1 MGDNARVFE
10 HLGVTPDQSR
20 VYELLVR
27 VGTCTTAEIAEE
39 LPEVDAEA
47 VVASLDDLGL
57 VQRRS
62 GDPAVWQAV
71 APDLAVEML
80 IAAREDGHRRARA
93 EALPLMELYLKGR
106 DEQHQDDSGMVEVV
120 TGVNSVRDLWET
132 LLAGARSEVCVLDQP
147 PYVSPPEDH
156 VALEVDT
163 RARQVQW
170 RVIYDRSSIEL
181 PGRLAEI
188 VHLIAAGERARVTP
202 TLPFKLGLVD
212 ERVAVLPV
220 GSNGI
225 VDKVL
230 LIRPSALL
238 DVLISTFELYWD
250 RGIPFTPNSAAS
262 GAADEVADPQ
272 LLALL
277 AAGLTDES
285 IARQLG
291 LGPRTVQ
298 RRVRQLM
305 DRSGAQTRFQ
315 AGVQAMRRGWL

>member
-1 MGDNARVFE
+1 MFE
-10 HLGVTPDQSR
+10 HLGVTPEQSR
-20 VYELLVR
+20 VYGVLIR
-27 VGTCTTAEIAEE
+27 VGTCTVDEIATE
-39 LPEVDAEA
+39 LPDLAA
-47 VVASLDDLGL
+47 GPVVESLAALGL

-93 EALPLMELYLKGR
+93 EALPLVELYLRGR
-106 DEQHQDDSGMVEVV
+106 DEQHQDDSAMVEVV
-120 TGVNSVRDLWET
+120 TGAGAVRDLWVT
-132 LLAGARSEVCVLDQP
+132 LLAGARTEVCVLDQP
-147 PYVSPPEDH
+147 PYISPPEDH
-156 VALEVDT
+156 VALEVGT

-170 RVIYDRSSIEL
+170 RVIYDRSGVEL

-188 VHLIAAGERARVTP
+188 VHLVAAGERARVTP
-202 TLPFKLGLVD
+202 ALPFKLGLVD
-212 ERVAVLPV
+212 ARVAVLPIA
-220 GSNGI
+220 SNGV

-238 DVLISTFELYWD
+238 DVLISTFDLYWD
-250 RGIPFTPNSAAS
+250 RGIPFTPRSVSA

-291 LGPRTVQ
+291 LAPRTVQ

>member
-1 MGDNARVFE
+1 MGDNVRGRRILFE
-10 HLGVTPDQSR
+10 YLGVTAEQSR

-27 VGTCTTAEIAEE
+27 VGTCTVDEIAAD
-39 LPEVDAEA
+39 LPDVPVLPVLDALG
-47 VVASLDDLGL
+47 SLGI
-57 VQRRS
+57 VQRRA
-62 GDPAVWQAV
+62 GEVWQAV

-80 IAAREDGHRRARA
+80 IAAREGGHRRARA
-93 EALPLMELYLKGR
+93 EAQPLMELYLSSR
-106 DEQHQDDSGMVEVV
+106 DEQHHDSAMVEVV
-120 TGVNSVRDLWET
+120 TGVGAVRDLWQT
-132 LLAGARSEVCVLDQP
+132 LLAGARTEVCVLDQP

-170 RVIYDRSSIEL
+170 RVIYDRSSIEM

-212 ERVAVLPV
+212 ARVAVLPI
-220 GSNGI
+220 GSNGV

-238 DVLISTFELYWD
+238 DVLISTFDLYWD
-250 RGIPFTPNSAAS
+250 RGIPFTPTATAGSP
-262 GAADEVADPQ
+262 DDVADPQ

-291 LGPRTVQ
+291 LAPRTVQ

>member
-1 MGDNARVFE
+1 MAAVFE
-10 HLGVTPDQSR
+10 HLGVTAPQSR

-27 VGTCTTAEIAEE
+27 VGTCTVDEIAAE
-39 LPEVDAEA
+39 LPEFAAPCV
-47 VVASLDDLGL
+47 LDELVGLGL
-57 VQRRS
+57 VQRRA

-80 IAAREDGHRRARA
+80 IAAREDGHRRARTLA
-93 EALPLMELYLKGR
+93 RPLMELYLSNR
-106 DEQHQDDSGMVEVV
+106 DEQHHDSAMVEVV
-120 TGVNSVRDLWET
+120 SGVDAVRDLWRT
-132 LLAGARSEVCVLDQP
+132 LLAGARTEVCVLDQP
-147 PYVSPPEDH
+147 PYVSPPEEH

-163 RARQVQW
+163 RARHVRW

-188 VHLIAAGERARVTP
+188 VDLVAAGERARVTP

-212 ERVAVLPV
+212 SRVAVLPIGARGV
-220 GSNGI
+220 
-225 VDKVL
+225 VDQML

-238 DVLISTFELYWD
+238 DVLTSTFELYWD
-250 RGIPFTPNSAAS
+250 QGIPFTPRSATS
-262 GAADEVADPQ
+262 ADDTADPQ

-291 LGPRTVQ
+291 LAPRTVQ
-298 RRVRQLM
+298 RRVRGLM
-305 DRSGAQTRFQ
+305 DRAGAQTRFQ